1 VTDGSERDK
10 QCDVDRVLPA
20 SGEDLWRVLFE
31 GTTLAVVRRHTV
43 EAFGKRSDPTLPD
56 ERAQR
61 TEGNEGFYVVGMGGF
76 LVPCEIIGVEPI
88 RRDGGFTRP
97 DLLAVADP
105 ILARNRIGEWARGR
119 DDRDTRLGEGFLE
132 VRKGNGRMV
141 CPAVGPS
148 VALCCIVLTGTIDV
162 GDEAAVRN
170 RRIGHQAAS

>member
-1 VTDGSERDK
+1 MTDGSERDE
-10 QCDVDRVLPA
+10 QCDIDRVLSA

-43 EAFGKRSDPTLPD
+43 EAFGERSDATLPD

-61 TEGNEGFYVVGMGGF
+61 TERNEGFYVVGVCGF

-88 RRDGGFTRP
+88 RCDGGFTRP
-97 DLLAVADP
+97 DLLAVADD
-105 ILARNRIGEWARGR
+105 IFARSRIDEWARGR

-132 VRKGNGRMV
+132 FRKGNGRMV
-141 CPAVGPS
+141 CPAVGPF

-162 GDEAAVRN
+162 GNEAAVRN
-170 RRIGHQAAS
+170 R